1 MGHTT
6 EVRGKSADESFV
18 RWLRQ
23 ALRYLYDPAKLR
35 RNPLFGLL
43 GLAESESPSALRKI
57 LVDGIEALKPG
68 ASVSP
73 QSEVWRTYRIL
84 SHRYVD
90 QFSQGEVATNLG
102 LSVRQLRR
110 HESLALRALA
120 DYLWTYCDLQPGSA
134 DQEGVPGGSQ
144 AEDVFGDARMVSRE
158 QELAWLERSLPS
170 ESTDVAQIMR
180 TVLETVDPLM
190 RALGTQVRCELP
202 EDLPSLT
209 VQRTT
214 VRQALLNVLTTAI
227 RSAPGGQVDIRAEAH
242 APEVW
247 ISVRP
252 VCQRSTSS
260 HDKPENQIEGLEM
273 ARQLVALSGGS
284 LEVRSDQ
291 DNRHPFTA
299 RLILPGMK
307 QLAVQVID
315 DNADT
320 LRLFQ
325 HYLAGSRYSFTGTQD
340 PERALALAE
349 KSTPQIIV
357 ADVMLPGIDGWELLG
372 RLREH
377 PKICNVP
384 IIVCTILPEE
394 QLALTLGAAAFLRK
408 PFTRGELLAMLDRQA
423 ESLTQESG

>member
-1 MGHTT
+1 MGHTNK
-6 EVRGKSADESFV
+6 VRGTSADESFV

-23 ALRYLYDPAKLR
+23 ALRYLYDPGKLR

-43 GLAESESPSALRKI
+43 GLAESESSSALRNI
-57 LVDGIEALKPG
+57 LVNGIEALKPD

-73 QSEVWRTYRIL
+73 QSEAWRTYRIL
-84 SHRYVD
+84 LHRYVD

-110 HESLALRALA
+110 QESLALRVLA
-120 DYLWTYCDLQPGSA
+120 DHLWVHCDLQLGNA
-134 DQEGVPGGSQ
+134 GQEGAPVKRR
-144 AEDVFGDARMVSRE
+144 AEDALGDARMVSRE

-170 ESTDVAQIMR
+170 ELTDVAQIMR
-180 TVLETVDPLM
+180 AVLKTVGPLIK
-190 RALGTQVRCELP
+190 ALGTRVRYELP
-202 EDLPSLT
+202 EDLPNLT
-209 VQRTT
+209 VQQTT
-214 VRQALLNVLTTAI
+214 MRQALLNVLTTAI
-227 RSAPGGQVDIRAEAH
+227 RSAPGGQVDIHAKARAS
-242 APEVW
+242 EVW
-247 ISVRP
+247 ISVQPIR
-252 VCQRSTSS
+252 QRSASPSS
-260 HDKPENQIEGLEM
+260 EPENHVEGLEM
-273 ARQLVALSGGS
+273 AQQLVALSGGS

-291 DNRHPFTA
+291 DSRRPFTA
-299 RLILPGMK
+299 RFILPGAR

-325 HYLAGSRYSFTGTQD
+325 HYLADSRYSFVGTQD

-377 PKICNVP
+377 PKIRNVP

-408 PFTRGELLAMLDRQA
+408 PFTRGELLAVLDRQA